1 MAKKRQKAR
10 GKGEPTKAGRPDQ
23 APNIPVWLPATLF
36 VGLTL
41 LLFRE
46 FVFSDQMLFGGDTIG
61 LGYVARAFYADV
73 LTGLG
78 TVPRWAPMILGGTPF
93 IEALASG
100 DSLYPPSVLLL
111 MVMDPYRALGW
122 KLVIHVAV
130 AGFFMFGWVR
140 AIGASRP
147 AALLGATAYMV
158 APYFV
163 SLVYPGHDGKIFVTA
178 LAPLLFWAVE
188 RHFSRPKLE
197 TVTAIAL
204 VVGLVLYTTHF
215 QMAYFLFGAVGMY
228 ATYRTIELWQSAEPA
243 AEEEATSHRKVR
255 PAASHFGLFLAAAVM
270 GAGIAAVQFVP
281 AVDYVT
287 QYSRRV
293 RTTGEAATESGV
305 AWSSSWSL
313 HPEDVAA
320 LVIPEFSGNNSGG
333 ADWSQG
339 TYWGRNFTKDNHES
353 AGLVILLLAA
363 VSFVGGARRGLRFFF
378 AGLGILALLFGL
390 GAHTPV
396 WRIFYE
402 VVPGIRLFRAP
413 GQVMFLFAFGAST
426 LGALGLD
433 RILDLARTEDREGW
447 SRVMKV
453 LGAAGGGLAL
463 LALLASSGILTSV
476 WTSTVYS
483 SVSAQRLQLLES
495 LQPFIARGAGIAFL
509 LGLSTAG
516 VVWAS
521 RAGYLA
527 PAGVVAALVLL
538 VAVDELRVSNGFVQV
553 IDFEQWAAPDGYTQ
567 AVLQRETGSDEPY
580 RMLSFRQAGQDV
592 RPALHGIELAAGHH
606 PNDLSRYR
614 ELIGMVGSGL
624 PQNLFDAD
632 IRRLLNVR
640 YILWTDYAF
649 DGQAFP
655 GPPESIIARSQLPDG
670 SAYET
675 MHLEADLPRARLVGA
690 SVVKS
695 DADAVPYILSEAFD
709 PDAEVVLAE
718 PSPIALDGAP
728 ADGTVRWTERSPNR
742 LALDVTT
749 ARPALLVIADNWFPA
764 WQATV
769 DGEAAPVM
777 RAYHTLRAVPV
788 PAGAHTVEMVYE
800 SRVVGRSL
808 LLSILLTIG
817 LVGATAVQMARATLG
832 EGVLKKAWLLR
843 VGQLALT
850 VLVTWFIVDRVG
862 LGLGELRGLEPSAWL
877 PAPAPFLAASL
888 LLLAAYFLSAAL
900 WGRIVHDLGGPKIPV
915 GESIQLFMIAN
926 LGRYVPGKVWQI
938 AGLAALAK
946 SRGVP
951 ATTGTGAA
959 VLGQGIALVAASAI
973 GMGALMTGPEPYRTW
988 EASVGWRSV
997 RSSCSS
1003 RFRAF
1008 SKRCPPSGSGSLGR
1022 RHPRSSD
1029 RSTRSGG
1036 WASTP

>member
-1 MAKKRQKAR
+1 MAKKRKKDQ
-10 GKGEPTKAGRPDQ
+10 GKGPTNAGRPAAAGTSGAAGTPSAAADR
-23 APNIPVWLPATLF
+23 APNIPVWLPTTIF
-36 VGLTL
+36 IGLTL
-41 LLFRE
+41 VLFRK
-46 FVFSDQMLFGGDTIG
+46 FVFSDQMLFGGDTLG

-78 TVPRWAPMILGGTPF
+78 TVPRWAPVILGGTPF

-111 MVMDPYRALGW
+111 MLMDPHRALGW

-147 AALLGATAYMV
+147 AALLGATAYML
-158 APYFV
+158 APYFI

-188 RHFSRPKLE
+188 RHFSLPRLQ
-197 TVTAIAL
+197 TITAIAL
-204 VVGLVLYTTHF
+204 VVGLVIYTTHF

-228 ATYRTIELWQSAEPA
+228 AIYRTIELWQSDTPPPED
-243 AEEEATSHRKVR
+243 EVSSRRRMR
-255 PAASHFGLFLAAAVM
+255 PAVSRFGLFLTAAAM
-270 GAGIAAVQFVP
+270 GAGIAAVQFFP

-293 RTTGEAATESGV
+293 QTTGDAAAESGV

-313 HPEDVAA
+313 HPEDVAS

-339 TYWGRNFTKDNHES
+339 TYWGRNVTKDNHES

-363 VSFVGGARRGLRFFF
+363 VSFVGGARRGLRFFL
-378 AGLGILALLFGL
+378 AGLAILALLFGL

-433 RILDLARTEDREGW
+433 RILELARTDDREGW

-453 LGAAGGGLAL
+453 LGAASGGLAL
-463 LALLASSGILTSV
+463 LALLAGSGVLTSL

-483 SVSAQRLQLLES
+483 SVSAQRLQLLEAV
-495 LQPFIARGAGIAFL
+495 QPFIARGAGIAFL
-509 LGLSTAG
+509 LGLATAG
-516 VVWAS
+516 VTWAS

-580 RMLSFRQAGQDV
+580 RLLSFRQAGQDV

-606 PNDLSRYR
+606 PNDLARYR
-614 ELIGMVGSGL
+614 ELIGMVGSGYPENL
-624 PQNLFDAD
+624 LFDAD

-640 YILWTDYAF
+640 YVLWTDYAF

-655 GPPESIIARSQLPDG
+655 GPPESVIARSQLRDG

-675 MHLEADLPRARLVGA
+675 MHVEADLPRARLVGR
-690 SVVKS
+690 SLVKS
-695 DADAVPYILSEAFD
+695 DEEAVPYMLSQAFD
-709 PDAEVVLAE
+709 PEAEVVLAE

-728 ADGTVRWTERSPNR
+728 AEGTVHWTERSPNR

-749 ARPALLVIADNWFPA
+749 ARPALLVVAENWFPA
-764 WQATV
+764 WKATV

-788 PAGAHTVEMVYE
+788 PTGAHTVEMVYE

-817 LVGATAVQMARATLG
+817 LVGANGLKMAL
-832 EGVLKKAWLLR
+832 
-843 VGQLALT
+843 
-850 VLVTWFIVDRVG
+850 DR
-862 LGLGELRGLEPSAWL
+862 
-877 PAPAPFLAASL
+877 
-888 LLLAAYFLSAAL
+888 
-900 WGRIVHDLGGPKIPV
+900 
-915 GESIQLFMIAN
+915 
-926 LGRYVPGKVWQI
+926 
-938 AGLAALAK
+938 
-946 SRGVP
+946 
-951 ATTGTGAA
+951 
-959 VLGQGIALVAASAI
+959 
-973 GMGALMTGPEPYRTW
+973 
-988 EASVGWRSV
+988 
-997 RSSCSS
+997 
-1003 RFRAF
+1003 
-1008 SKRCPPSGSGSLGR
+1008 
-1022 RHPRSSD
+1022 
-1029 RSTRSGG
+1029 RSGRV
-1036 WASTP
+1036 S